1 MKSFKIYL
9 ASQSP
14 RRRELLSQAGY
25 EYTLVESAF
34 DEASLRGSIPD
45 PREYVCANAV
55 NKGRWVVENSGFR
68 KQIKGPTIIISA
80 DTIVVLGKTILEK
93 PKNTSGAVSML
104 QSLSEK
110 THTVLT
116 SMCFHF
122 VKSKDG
128 VFKTREETFESDV
141 TFRCL
146 SDAEIRAYVASGEPM
161 DKAGS
166 YALQGRGA
174 SFVKKIHGSNTNV
187 IGLPLAE
194 AVEWLEDSRQIF
206 DTMD

>member
-1 MKSFKIYL
+1 MNTKIYL

-14 RRRELLSQAGY
+14 RRRELLAQAGY
-25 EYTLVESAF
+25 EYTLVKSEF
-34 DEASLRGSIPD
+34 DEAILRGTIPD

-55 NKGRWVVENSGFR
+55 NKGRWVIENAAFK
-68 KQIKGPTIIISA
+68 KQIKGPTVVISA

-93 PKNTSGAVSML
+93 PNNTLEAVTML
-104 QSLSEK
+104 HSLSEK

-122 VKSKDG
+122 VKSKEG
-128 VFKTREETFESDV
+128 TFKCKEETFSSEVS
-141 TFRCL
+141 FRRL
-146 SDAEIRAYVASGEPM
+146 SDAEIQSYIASGEPM

-174 SFVKKIHGSNTNV
+174 SFVKRIDGSNTNV

-194 AVEWLEDSRQIF
+194 AVEWLEDSRHIF
-206 DTMD
+206 DTF

>member
-1 MKSFKIYL
+1 MNSTKIYL

-14 RRRELLSQAGY
+14 RRRELLTQAGY
-25 EYTLVESAF
+25 EFTLIESEF
-34 DEASLRGSIPD
+34 DEASLRGRIQD

-55 NKGRWVVENSGFR
+55 NKGRWVIENASFR
-68 KQIKGPTIIISA
+68 KQVKGPTIVISA

-93 PKNTSGAVSML
+93 PKNILDAVTML
-104 QSLSEK
+104 HSLSEK
-110 THTVLT
+110 THIVLT

-122 VKSKDG
+122 LKSKEG
-128 VFKTREETFESDV
+128 AFKTVEETFASEVSFRRLSDV
-141 TFRCL
+141 
-146 SDAEIRAYVASGEPM
+146 EIRNYVASGEPM

-174 SFVKKIHGSNTNV
+174 SFVKKISGSNTNV

-206 DTMD
+206 DSMN